1 MAGERRDTLGVRPT
15 ARRRCAA
22 AVLVEAPLRVARGNE
37 PRLGAVIDPGDGDRG
52 GDDSCHD
59 PVAEWGR
66 DRVGERVAGVGRR
79 HRGRADKVLTVI
91 LIPRAVRVYFATQ
104 PTNLKK
110 SFDGLTNEIRH
121 ALGYDPLGGHVFVF
135 LNRRKNQVKLIVWTR
150 GGFTIVHKRLER
162 GTFTFP
168 ARVTGDATSVAI
180 DVHELAMLLEGIDVS
195 RAKSK
200 PRWEPPPRAR
210 ATTI

>member
-1 MAGERRDTLGVRPT
+1 
-15 ARRRCAA
+15 
-22 AVLVEAPLRVARGNE
+22 
-37 PRLGAVIDPGDGDRG
+37 
-52 GDDSCHD
+52 
-59 PVAEWGR
+59 
-66 DRVGERVAGVGRR
+66 
-79 HRGRADKVLTVI
+79 
-91 LIPRAVRVYFATQ
+91 VYFAIAPQ
-104 PTNLKK
+104 NLHR
-110 SFDGLTNEIRH
+110 SFDGLSNEIRH
-121 ALGYDPLGGHVFVF
+121 ALGHDPLSGHVFVF

-168 ARVTGDATSVAI
+168 KRVVDGATSVAI

-195 RAKSK
+195 RAKTK